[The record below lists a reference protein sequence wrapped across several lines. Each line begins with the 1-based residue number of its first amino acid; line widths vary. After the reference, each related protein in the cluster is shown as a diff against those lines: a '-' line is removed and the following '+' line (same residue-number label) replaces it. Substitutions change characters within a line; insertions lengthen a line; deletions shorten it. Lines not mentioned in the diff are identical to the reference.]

1 MHPVLK
7 QYRET
12 DAVSNLWFEFSDHG
26 AFVPSSSM
34 SSNERAERAATGV
47 EIVSKAAAIIFALQG
62 HGESTA
68 QQLAEQVGEPV
79 SSTYRLLTQLSTLGW
94 VERGSQRGLYR
105 LGLLLLRIGG
115 LVEDRLDVRS
125 AAIATLQSLLA
136 DTGSTSF
143 LCVRRGDRAVCI
155 ERLEGGEV
163 RSLAMRIG
171 DSLPLHSGAA
181 PMAILA
187 FLPRGDQAAYLERLR
202 QGEGAERVRW
212 AQSQIELV
220 RARGHSVSDGD
231 VTPGIAAIGA
241 PVRNHRGEIEAS
253 ISISGLR
260 HRILTEQTDSAGLV
274 VAGALQ
280 ASRALGFEETT

>member
-1 MHPVLK
+1 M
-7 QYRET
+7 T
-12 DAVSNLWFEFSDHG
+12 T
-26 AFVPSSSM
+26 
-34 SSNERAERAATGV
+34 NERVDREATGV
-47 EIVSKAAAIIFALQG
+47 EIVSKAAAVVFALQTR
-62 HGESTA
+62 GESTA
-68 QQLAEQVGEPV
+68 QQLAEHVGEPV

-115 LVEDRLDVRS
+115 LVEDRLDVRN
-125 AAIATLQSLLA
+125 AALPVLQSLLRT
-136 DTGSTSF
+136 TGATSF
-143 LCVRRGDRAVCI
+143 LCVRRSDRAVCI

-202 QGEGAERVRW
+202 QGEGAERARW
-212 AQSQIELV
+212 AESQIDLV
-220 RARGHSVSDGD
+220 QARGFSVSDGD

-260 HRILTEQTDSAGLV
+260 HRILTEADDSAELV
-274 VAGALQ
+274 RAGALE
-280 ASRALGFEETT
+280 ASRALGFEVAL